1 MRTSIIC
8 NEIIIIKERAVV
20 NFMGRFKIYLGS
32 FRRYLYT
39 AEIRKEAVG
48 TAVLI
53 LFSLIAQPLSA
64 QDDETLEYRIAQL
77 EQKKETVAQV
87 EREALKNEVEVINQ
101 RLDRGE
107 ISKDQ
112 AQTLKKEAAE
122 KHALNIENKVAILDN
137 TIALF
142 KRKGI
147 VDLNTDTSNIEIGF
161 GAGDDEGDVLFG
173 IKYNTGKQKE
183 ISYDRRTYGDPIIA
197 FGLNNALIDGQSLE
211 DSPYKI
217 GGSRFF
223 EIGWAWRTRLLKNSN
238 AVRLHY
244 GASFQFNGLKP
255 VDNQY
260 FVVDNGQA
268 QLEEFEF
275 DLDKSKFRMDN
286 LVFPVHF
293 EFGPSEVT
301 QNDESI
307 RYSIRNKFRF
317 GIGGYGGFN
326 LGTRQKLKYEIDGDN
341 VKDKLKR
348 DYNTSNFIYGLSTYI
363 GFDSILLYAKYD
375 LNPIFQDAAVE
386 QHNVSLG
393 LRFDLY

>member
-1 MRTSIIC
+1 MKIIDNHIRTIITEVKSI
-8 NEIIIIKERAVV
+8 
-20 NFMGRFKIYLGS
+20 
-32 FRRYLYT
+32 
-39 AEIRKEAVG
+39 VG
-48 TAVLI
+48 IMALL
-53 LFSLIAQPLSA
+53 LFSLFFQSAIA
-64 QDDETLEYRIAQL
+64 QDDETLEYQIEQL
-77 EQKKETVAQV
+77 EKKKETVAEV
-87 EREALKNEVEVINQ
+87 EREALKNEVEVINR

-107 ISKDQ
+107 ISKEM
-112 AQTLKKEAAE
+112 AQQLKKEAAE

-142 KRKGI
+142 KRKGM

-161 GAGDDEGDVLFG
+161 GADDDEGDVLFG
-173 IKYNTGKQKE
+173 IKYNNGKQKE
-183 ISYDRRTYGDPIIA
+183 ISYDRRTYGDPMFA
-197 FGLNNALIDGQSLE
+197 FGLNNALIEGQSLE

-223 EIGWAWRTRLLKNSN
+223 EIGWTWRTRLFKNSN

-260 FVVDNGQA
+260 FVVDNGQT
-268 QLEEFEF
+268 QLEEFDF

-293 EFGPSEVT
+293 EFGPSKMTES
-301 QNDESI
+301 DESI
-307 RYSIRNKFRF
+307 RYSIDNKFRF

-348 DYNTSNFIYGLSTYI
+348 DYNTSNFVYGLSSYI
-363 GFDSILLYAKYD
+363 GYDGILLYAKYD

-386 QHNVSLG
+386 QRNISLG

>member
-1 MRTSIIC
+1 M
-8 NEIIIIKERAVV
+8 VQQ
-20 NFMGRFKIYLGS
+20 LG
-32 FRRYLYT
+32 
-39 AEIRKEAVG
+39 
-48 TAVLI
+48 
-53 LFSLIAQPLSA
+53 AQEE
-64 QDDETLEYRIAQL
+64 ETLAYQVAQL
-77 EQKKETVAQV
+77 EKKKETVAQV
-87 EREALKNEVEVINQ
+87 EREALKNEVEIINR
-101 RLDRGE
+101 RLDNDE
-107 ISKDQ
+107 ISKDE
-112 AQTLKKEAAE
+112 AQQLKEEAAK
-122 KHALNIENKVAILDN
+122 KHAMNIENKVAILDN
-137 TIALF
+137 TIALL

-183 ISYDRRTYGDPIIA
+183 IRYDRRTYGDPVIA
-197 FGLNNALIDGQSLE
+197 FGLNNALIEGQSLE

-223 EIGWAWRTRLLKNSN
+223 EIGWNWRTRLLKNSN

-260 FVVDNGQA
+260 FVVENDQA
-268 QLEEFEF
+268 RLEEFEF

-293 EFGPSEVT
+293 EFGPSKLSEYE
-301 QNDESI
+301 ESI

-317 GIGGYGGFN
+317 GIGGYLGFN
-326 LGTRQKLKYEIDGDN
+326 LGARQKLKYEIDGNN

-348 DYNTSNFIYGLSTYI
+348 DYNTSNFVYGISSYI
-363 GFDSILLYAKYD
+363 GFDSVLLYAKYD
-375 LNPIFQDAAVE
+375 LNPIFQDTAVE
-386 QHNVSLG
+386 QHNISLG
-393 LRFDLY
+393 LRFDLH